1 MAALQ
6 YVRVKY
12 YRSRNVYIDGVKNG
26 KSNTILRVDA
36 GTHVFDL
43 GPKPNYS
50 PPSIR
55 KKVSGT
61 TAIRPLEL
69 RFEPVKST

>member
-1 MAALQ
+1 MLQ

-12 YRSRNVYIDGVKNG
+12 YRSRNVYIDGVVSG
-26 KSNTILRVDA
+26 KTNRILRVDE
-36 GTHVFDL
+36 GTHVFNL

-55 KKVSGT
+55 KTVTRT
-61 TAIRPLEL
+61 TAIKPMRLDFKP
-69 RFEPVKST
+69 T